1 MHRRRFPHIAFIYLI
16 LVLAVILA
24 SWTGSVLEMR
34 FSSVFSMYGIRSMLS
49 AAGIRWLVSNAGN
62 TIARAPIGNAIML
75 FMAFGAVN
83 GSGLG
88 RAIVKCFRGALSP
101 REKASLTVAAVSLLL
116 LGLLFVMGAVSG
128 GNLSVGLAGGLSGS
142 PLAMG
147 LAFTVMLAATVP
159 SIAYGLA
166 SGTFQSSHDC
176 VRALAGVVAQMA
188 EFLVCMVVA
197 SQLVETILYTR
208 LDVLLGIGP
217 QLMRTISFVLYWL
230 PLPLVI
236 LYRHR

>member
-1 MHRRRFPHIAFIYLI
+1 MNRRRFPHIAFIYLI

-24 SWTGSVLEMR
+24 SWISSVLEMR
-34 FSSVFSMYGIRSMLS
+34 FSNVFSMYGIRSMLS

-62 TIARAPIGNAIML
+62 TIANAPVGNAIML
-75 FMAFGAVN
+75 FMAVGAVD

-88 RAIVKCFRGALSP
+88 RATVKCFHGTVSP

-116 LGLLFVMGAVSG
+116 LVLLFVLGAVSG
-128 GNLSVGLAGGLSGS
+128 GNLSVGLAGGIADS
-142 PLAMG
+142 PLARG
-147 LAFTVMLAATVP
+147 LTFTVMLVLAVP

-176 VRALAGVVAQMA
+176 VHALAMFIAPMA
-188 EFLVCMVVA
+188 EFLICLVVA
-197 SQLVETILYTR
+197 SQLVGTILYTR

-217 QLMRTISFVLYWL
+217 QLMRIISFVLYWL
-230 PLPLVI
+230 PLPLVF
-236 LYRHR
+236 LYRRR